1 MHLLHYTDS
10 IYISSQL
17 QPSFSRKLFPSA
29 IFYWHLV
36 STVVRAARLAKR
48 SNYDGVSWAKSS
60 YKLLRE
66 IENIGMRIEI
76 TGIEH
81 LEDLKQPV
89 VIIGNHMSMMET
101 MLLPSIIQP
110 LMDVTFVVKKSL
122 LDYPVFKYVMRSRNP
137 VAVGRENPREDFKAV
152 MSEGGDRLNRGVS
165 VIVFPQTTRSQIFD
179 PQQMSSIGVKLAKKT
194 GVSVIPLA
202 LKTDG
207 WQNGRVLKDFGR
219 INTNKNIY
227 FAFDKPLRVTGK
239 GNEEQ
244 QIINDF
250 ITGKLKSW
258 TD

>member
-1 MHLLHYTDS
+1 MHLLHYHNS
-10 IYISSQL
+10 IYTSSQL
-17 QPSFSRKLFPSA
+17 QPSLPRKLFPSA
-29 IFYWHLV
+29 IFYWYLIV
-36 STVVRAARLAKR
+36 TVIKAARLAKHG
-48 SNYDGVSWAKSS
+48 NYDGSSWAKSS
-60 YKLLRE
+60 HKLFRE
-66 IENIGMRIEI
+66 IENVGMRIEI

-81 LEDLKQPV
+81 LVDLKQPV

-137 VAVGRENPREDFKAV
+137 VAVSRKNPREDFKNV
-152 MSEGGDRLNRGVS
+152 MSEGVDRLNRGTS
-165 VIVFPQTTRSQIFD
+165 IIVFPQTTRSSTFD
-179 PQQMSSIGVKLAKKT
+179 PLQMGSIGVKLARKA

-207 WQNGRVLKDFGR
+207 WQNGSMLKDFGKIDR
-219 INTNKNIY
+219 NKNVY
-227 FAFDKPLRVTGK
+227 FAFDKPMPVTGK

-250 ITGKLKSW
+250 IAGKLKIW
-258 TD
+258 RD